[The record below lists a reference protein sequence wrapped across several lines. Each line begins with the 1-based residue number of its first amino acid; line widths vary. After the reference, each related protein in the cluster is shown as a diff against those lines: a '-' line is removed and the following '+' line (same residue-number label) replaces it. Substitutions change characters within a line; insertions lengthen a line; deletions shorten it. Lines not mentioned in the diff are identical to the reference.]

1 MTIGKTF
8 HFDAA
13 HSLPWH
19 KGACS
24 NLHGH
29 TWKVTVEVTGE
40 VSSANGIVMDYSDL
54 KSLVEPL
61 LAQLDH
67 SNLNELMPNP
77 TCENLTSCLI
87 RRLWSSLPAHI
98 VKLRVQI
105 QEGEGG
111 YAYEERER

>member
-19 KGACS
+19 VGACS
-24 NLHGH
+24 RPHGH

-40 VSSANGIVMDYSDL
+40 LSIAHDIVIDFGDL

-61 LAQLDH
+61 RMWLDH

-77 TCENLTSCLI
+77 TCENLTSWFLLK
-87 RRLWSSLPAHI
+87 LWPSLPTHI
-98 VKLRVQI
+98 TGLKVQV

-111 YAYEERER
+111 YAYEERRR